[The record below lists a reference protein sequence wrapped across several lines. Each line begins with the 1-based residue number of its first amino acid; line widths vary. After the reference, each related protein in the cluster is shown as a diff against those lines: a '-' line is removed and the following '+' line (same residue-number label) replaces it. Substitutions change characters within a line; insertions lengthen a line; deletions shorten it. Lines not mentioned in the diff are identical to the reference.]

1 MVEQRQH
8 GEQITIAH
16 CVLKV
21 EAPNVNFMVN
31 GHEYNSGYYLTDG
44 IYPQWLVFV
53 NMKVA

>member
-21 EAPNVNFMVN
+21 KAPNVNFMVN